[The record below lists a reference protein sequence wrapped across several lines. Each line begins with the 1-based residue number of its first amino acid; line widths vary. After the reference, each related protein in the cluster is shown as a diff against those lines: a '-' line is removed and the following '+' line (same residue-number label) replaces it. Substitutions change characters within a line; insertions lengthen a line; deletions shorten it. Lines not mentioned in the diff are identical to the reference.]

1 MSARHS
7 SLPRTLCHTESVFN
21 CLGAHQELESFAM
34 PGQPNPE
41 FLRRAIALATRNV
54 LTAAGGPFG
63 AVVVRD
69 GKIAGEG
76 VNSVTTT
83 NDPTAHGEISAIRAA
98 TKFLGTFSLAG
109 CSLYTSCE
117 PCPMCLAAAYWAR
130 LDAVYYGASAADA
143 ARAGFDDAFLYDE
156 LRKDASERKLSST
169 QLLADEAWASFAAWI
184 AAPNK
189 VEY

>member
-1 MSARHS
+1 
-7 SLPRTLCHTESVFN
+7 
-21 CLGAHQELESFAM
+21 M
-34 PGQPNPE
+34 PGQHNPE
-41 FLRRAIALATRNV
+41 FQRRAIALATRNV
-54 LTAAGGPFG
+54 LTVAGGPFG

-69 GKIAGEG
+69 GKIIGEG
-76 VNSVTTT
+76 ANSVTST
-83 NDPTAHGEISAIRAA
+83 NDPTAHAEVNAIRAA
-98 TKFLGTFSLAG
+98 AKSLGTFSLAG
-109 CSLYTSCE
+109 CDLYTSCE